1 MGVKAEMVNFPE
13 IEKKWQALWDEAR
26 VFEVKPEDR
35 RKFFICFPYP
45 YVSGLLHIGQCR
57 VATYTD
63 VLARFHRMLGENTL
77 FPLGFHVSGTPVL
90 GISLGIRENDPKTVS
105 TYTEYVRRYVE
116 DPAGVT
122 RIVRSFSDPE
132 KVIAFFLPRA
142 REDFRTLGVS
152 VDWRRSFQ
160 SNDPEHQALVEW
172 QFRKYAQKHSIVQ
185 GRYPILFSR
194 TLNNAVGEDDVKD
207 GDTNPVEIQEFCAIK
222 FGFGDSFL
230 LAATLRP
237 ETMYGQTNMWV
248 NPDVEYVETE
258 VAGEKWIVS
267 QPCAEKLAYQGIPNT
282 VQRRVKGTDLLG
294 RKCFAPFVERE
305 IPILPSAHCDP
316 TVATGIVTSVPSDAP
331 FDYMALKELQD
342 SPELSARFG
351 LDYDEIRHLEPIPII
366 RSSGFGEM
374 AAAEAV
380 RKFKITSPDQR
391 DALAE
396 ATKEV
401 YKVGFHT
408 GIMTANCGSYVN
420 LPVAQA
426 KEQMRERLLEDHR
439 AILFHET
446 SRPAVSRD
454 GGEVIVA
461 VLDGQWFL
469 DFNAP
474 GWKEKA
480 FECLGQ
486 CDVRPEKF
494 RRQLEQMFRWLDKRP
509 CARTRGLGTPLPMDP
524 RWMIE
529 SLSDSTIYMALYP
542 ITYLLRA
549 NNIRKEQLTDAFF
562 DYTMNSEG
570 SITEVS
576 RSTGIDPVL
585 LRRIHEEWMYW
596 YPFDHR
602 HDFQPHI
609 SNHTSFMFFAHSAI
623 FAPRNWPRALSFHGL
638 ILSEGEKM
646 SKSKG
651 NVISFGDVIRKYGA
665 DPIRA
670 LLCNA
675 ASVESDLDFTVDKV
689 TSIQKQITSIY
700 RTLSDMLENH
710 EDGRR
715 YMKYPVF
722 VSKIERA
729 VLRATRA
736 IADLRLKEYSTIVL
750 YEIPSIYGKTVTGA
764 DREDIPSINSY
775 LSGKWI
781 RMLCPMIPHFSEELW
796 ARAGGKGLAS
806 LAGWPA
812 ADESLIDEKLEH
824 TEDLID
830 TLREDILH
838 IKGLL
843 KMQRVSSVKVFVA
856 PAWKWRALA
865 IIRSACMEHPDMKA
879 IMKALMQD
887 PEMKGHAREL
897 PPFVKMAISRLGEI
911 QWIEEFDELGV
922 LSGARPRLEQEFGS
936 VEILPAEGSGEPR
949 AGMAFPGRPALLLA

>member
-1 MGVKAEMVNFPE
+1 MGEKAGILNFSE
-13 IEKKWQALWDEAR
+13 IEKKWQAAWQEAR
-26 VFEVKPEDR
+26 VFEVAPGDR

-45 YVSGLLHIGQCR
+45 YVSGLLHVGQCR

-63 VLARFHRMLGENTL
+63 TLARFHRMLGENTM

-90 GISLGIRENDPKTVS
+90 GISLGITENDPKIVS
-105 TYTEYVRRYVE
+105 TYTEYVQRYVD
-116 DPAGVT
+116 DPAEVD
-122 RIVRSFSDPE
+122 RIVRSFRDPE
-132 KVIAFFLPRA
+132 KVTGFFLPRA
-142 REDFRTLGVS
+142 VQDFQSLGVS
-152 VDWRRSFQ
+152 VDWRRSFR

-172 QFRKYAQKHSIVQ
+172 QFRKYAEKNYIVQ

-248 NPDVEYVETE
+248 NPDVDYVEIG
-258 VAGEKWIVS
+258 VSGEKWIVS
-267 QPCAEKLAYQGIPNT
+267 GPCAEKLAYQGMPGT
-282 VQRRVKGTDLLG
+282 VLRRVKGTDLLG
-294 RKCFAPFVERE
+294 KTCFAPFVERE

-316 TVATGIVTSVPSDAP
+316 EVATGIVTSVPSDAP
-331 FDYMALKELQD
+331 FDYIALKELQD
-342 SPELSARFG
+342 SPALSAKFG
-351 LDYDEIRHLEPIPII
+351 LDYEEIRKIEPIPII

-374 AAAEAV
+374 AAVDAV
-380 RKFKITSPDQR
+380 KKFRITSLDQE
-391 DALAE
+391 DTLAE

-401 YKVGFHT
+401 YRAGFHT
-408 GIMTANCGSYVN
+408 GVMNENCGPYRD
-420 LPVAQA
+420 LPVARA
-426 KEQMRERLLEDHR
+426 KELMKERLLGDHR
-439 AILFHET
+439 AIVFHET

-486 CDVRPEKF
+486 CDVKPEKY

-509 CARTRGLGTPLPMDP
+509 CARMRGLGTPLPMDP

-529 SLSDSTIYMALYP
+529 SLSDSTIYMSLYP

-549 NNIRKEQLTDAFF
+549 NNIRKDQLTDAFF
-562 DYTMNSEG
+562 DYVMNSEG
-570 SITEVS
+570 SVAGVS
-576 RSTGIDPVL
+576 RATGISGDL
-585 LRRIHEEWMYW
+585 LERLREEWLYW

-651 NVISFGDVIRKYGA
+651 NVISFGEVIREYGA
-665 DPIRA
+665 DSIRA

-675 ASVESDLDFTVDKV
+675 ASVESDLDFTVDKI
-689 TSIQKQITSIY
+689 TAIQKQIASVY
-700 RTLSDMLENH
+700 RTISDMLENR
-710 EDGRR
+710 EDSGR
-715 YMKYPVF
+715 YLKYPVF

-736 IADLRLKEYSTIVL
+736 ISDLRLKEYSTIVL
-750 YEIPSIYGKTVTGA
+750 YEIPSMYGKMVTGA
-764 DREDIPSINSY
+764 DLEDVPSVNGY

-781 RMLCPMIPHFSEELW
+781 RLLCPMIPHVSEELW
-796 ARAGGKGLAS
+796 ARAGGAGLAS
-806 LAGWPA
+806 IAEWPA

-830 TLREDILH
+830 TLRADILH

-843 KMQRVSSVKVFVA
+843 KMEKVSSVKVFVA
-856 PAWKWRALA
+856 PAWKWKALA

-887 PEMKGHAREL
+887 PELKGHAREL
-897 PPFVKMAISRLGEI
+897 PQFVKMAISRLGEL

-922 LSGARPRLEQEFGS
+922 LTGARPRLEQEFGA
-936 VEILPAEGSGEPR
+936 VEILPAEGSAEPR
-949 AGMAFPGRPALLLA
+949 AATAFPGRPALLLS

>member
-1 MGVKAEMVNFPE
+1 MGVKAELNFSE
-13 IEKKWQALWDEAR
+13 IEKKWQAAWQEAR
-26 VFEVKPEDR
+26 VFEVKPGDR
-35 RKFFICFPYP
+35 GKFFICFPYP

-63 VLARFHRMLGENTL
+63 VLARYHRMLGENTL

-105 TYTEYVRRYVE
+105 TYTEYVRRFVE
-116 DPAGVT
+116 DPAEVN
-122 RIVRSFSDPE
+122 RIVQSFSEPE
-132 KVIAFFLPRA
+132 NVIRFFLPRA
-142 REDFRTLGVS
+142 REDFQSLGVS

-172 QFRKYAQKHSIVQ
+172 QFRKYAEKHDIVQ

-194 TLNNAVGEDDVKD
+194 TLNNAVGEDDVKE

-222 FGFGDSFL
+222 FRFGDSFL

-237 ETMYGQTNMWV
+237 ETMFGQTNMWV

-258 VAGEKWIVS
+258 VSGEKWIVS
-267 QPCAEKLAYQGIPNT
+267 QPCAEKLDYQGLSNT
-282 VQRRVKGTDLLG
+282 VLRRVKGTDLLG
-294 RKCFAPFVERE
+294 KKCFAPFVERE

-316 TVATGIVTSVPSDAP
+316 AVATGIVTSVPSDAP
-331 FDYMALKELQD
+331 FDYIALKELQD
-342 SPELSARFG
+342 SPPLSAKFG
-351 LDYDEIRHLEPIPII
+351 LNYDEIRAIEPIPII
-366 RSSGFGEM
+366 RSAGFGEM
-374 AAAEAV
+374 AAVDAV
-380 RKFKITSPDQR
+380 RKFKIARLDQE

-401 YKVGFHT
+401 YKAGFHT
-408 GIMTANCGSYVN
+408 GVMNENCGPYRD
-420 LPVAQA
+420 LPVAKA
-426 KEQMRERLLEDHR
+426 KELMKERLLEDHR
-439 AILFHET
+439 AVVFHET

-529 SLSDSTIYMALYP
+529 SLSDSTIYMSLYP

-549 NNIRKEQLTDAFF
+549 NNIGKEQLTDAFF
-562 DYTMNSEG
+562 DYVMNSEG
-570 SITEVS
+570 NTAEVS
-576 RSTGIDPVL
+576 RSTGIDRDL
-585 LRRIHEEWMYW
+585 LERVHEEWQYW

-623 FAPRNWPRALSFHGL
+623 FAPRNWPRVLSFHGL
-638 ILSEGEKM
+638 ILSGGEKM

-651 NVISFGDVIRKYGA
+651 NVISFGEVIRDYGA
-665 DPIRA
+665 DAIRA

-689 TSIQKQITSIY
+689 TSIQKQIASIY
-700 RTLSDMLENH
+700 RTVSGMLENR
-710 EDGRR
+710 EDGRGHL
-715 YMKYPVF
+715 KYPVF

-736 IADLRLKEYSTIVL
+736 VADLRLKEYSTIVL
-750 YEIPSIYGKTVTGA
+750 YEIPTIYGKAVAAA
-764 DREDIPSINSY
+764 DQGDIPSINGY

-781 RMLCPMIPHFSEELW
+781 RLLCPMIPHFSEELW
-796 ARAGGKGLAS
+796 AMAGGEGLAS
-806 LAGWPA
+806 LAEWPA

-824 TEDLID
+824 TEDLIE
-830 TLREDILH
+830 TLRADILH

-843 KMQRVSSVKVFVA
+843 KMERVSSVKVFVA
-856 PAWKWRALA
+856 PAWKWKALA

-887 PEMKGHAREL
+887 PGMKVHTREL
-897 PPFVKMAISRLGEI
+897 PQFVKMAISRLGEL

-922 LSGARPRLEQEFGS
+922 LRGAKPRLEREFGS

-949 AGMAFPGRPALLLA
+949 AGGAFPGRPALLLT